1 MAKLLSLVIS
11 YALGSFLLRL
21 FTTLGIGI
29 FTYVGLSS
37 LVRNGLD
44 MIQPLL
50 NGLPEYVLNIASIAG
65 MPEAVSVIGSA
76 LLVRA
81 AINSARAFVGVVS

>member
-1 MAKLLSLVIS
+1 MAKLLAFVIS

-29 FTYVGLSS
+29 FTYVGLSN
-37 LVRNGLD
+37 LARNGLD
-44 MIQPLL
+44 MIQPLI
-50 NGLPEYVLNIASIAG
+50 NGLPEYVLNIVSIAG
-65 MPEAVSVIGSA
+65 LPEGLSVIGSA

>member
-1 MAKLLSLVIS
+1 MAKLLAFVIS

-29 FTYVGLSS
+29 FTYVGLSG
-37 LVRNGLD
+37 LVRDGLN
-44 MIQPLL
+44 MIQPLI
-50 NGLPEYVLNIASIAG
+50 NGLPEYVLKIVSIAG
-65 MPEAVSVIGSA
+65 LPEAVSIIGSA

-81 AINSARAFVGVVS
+81 AINSAKAFVGVVS